1 MIASW
6 PVTDFSQFR
15 QIHVPNHPKS
25 SNIYQ
30 TFIKLPAMDPA
41 VLHPLRTRSTPSLVR
56 VVQVMVVVPLMLEI
70 SWSRRC
76 RVASCRRYRVPAVS
90 TWATICRT
98 MSYHFNSFHSF
109 HIGST
114 WFNIENVNMVWLG
127 MTCDIATYWN
137 KIARCKMYRTLDVVV
152 CWMDLVVYFSASLQS
167 KVQTSLQ
174 LCLVQIWLAG
184 HWCHYHWGVQ
194 EVHREGQGP
203 LTINLSNR
211 QSCCNQVEHVISI
224 NIRKLN
230 NMIITYS
237 WFFIQHNDTLPMLL
251 PFGAGFSHYV
261 PAWRPWK
268 DASSQWTC
276 LSQPMKRRS
285 PSFKAWPRS
294 TRTPDGPFW
303 EVFSIPNTGLIY
315 RYL

>member
-1 MIASW
+1 MC
-6 PVTDFSQFR
+6 
-15 QIHVPNHPKS
+15 PNHPKS

-30 TFIKLPAMDPA
+30 TFIKLPALDPA

-98 MSYHFNSFHSF
+98 MSYHFILIHFIIF
-109 HIGST
+109 IYR
-114 WFNIENVNMVWLG
+114 FNMLQHRDCKYA
-127 MTCDIATYWN
+127 MTRYDIATYWD
-137 KIARCKMYRTLDVVV
+137 KIARCKMCRTLDVVV

-203 LTINLSNR
+203 LTINHSNR

-230 NMIITYS
+230 NMINIFMILHPT
-237 WFFIQHNDTLPMLL
+237 
-251 PFGAGFSHYV
+251 
-261 PAWRPWK
+261 
-268 DASSQWTC
+268 QW
-276 LSQPMKRRS
+276 
-285 PSFKAWPRS
+285 
-294 TRTPDGPFW
+294 
-303 EVFSIPNTGLIY
+303 
-315 RYL
+315 